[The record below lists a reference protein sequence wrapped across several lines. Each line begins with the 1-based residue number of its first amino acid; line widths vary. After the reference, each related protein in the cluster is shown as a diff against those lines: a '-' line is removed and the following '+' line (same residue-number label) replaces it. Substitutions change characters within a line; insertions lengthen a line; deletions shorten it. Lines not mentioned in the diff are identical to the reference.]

1 MPKASER
8 LLIATGKVM
17 KYLERK
23 AGLAS
28 IILKN
33 VASLSELKGHF
44 GVRNKLVEPAVIEPW
59 SSLRKGRGKVE

>member
-1 MPKASER
+1 
-8 LLIATGKVM
+8 M

-33 VASLSELKGHF
+33 VASLSEFKGLL
-44 GVRNKLVEPAVIEPW
+44 GVRNRLVEPAVIEPW
-59 SSLRKGRGKVE
+59 LSLGKGRGKVE

>member
-1 MPKASER
+1 MPEGSGT
-8 LLIATGKVM
+8 LLSATGKEM
-17 KYLERK
+17 KCLERK

-33 VASLSELKGHF
+33 VARLSEFKGHL

-59 SSLRKGRGKVE
+59 SILGKGRGKVE